1 MRLPT
6 SSLALTLSMA
16 ALGLAPSVCAAVRP
30 EATPS
35 AVRRPSLLV
44 VLADDLGW
52 GDLQCQGQSRIET
65 PHLDRMAAEG
75 MRFEA
80 GYAGST
86 VCAPSRSVL
95 MTGLHTGHTR
105 VRGNDRI
112 PLRPEDTTVAEVLRE
127 AGYRTALFGKWGLG
141 NPGSTGHPLRQGFE
155 RFYGFTD
162 QVHAHNS
169 WPTHLLEGEDRVPLA
184 NLVPNEGQ
192 WGQGKA
198 TERNEWAP
206 GRIHEEAVGWLRGL
220 REEDPFFLYY
230 ATTVPHANNEAGND
244 GMEVPSLLQYADRDW
259 PLRQRQHAAMI
270 STLDAQVGELLATLE
285 ELGRAED
292 TLVLFLSDNGPH
304 REGGNDPDFADSNGP
319 FRGIKRALTEGGIRV
334 PFLARW
340 PGTVPAG
347 VVEPSPVHFQDL
359 FATACSLAGTAAP
372 AGLDSRDLLPTLRGE
387 GPPPE
392 APLHWEFHERG
403 SAEAVRLGRWK
414 AIRRPMET
422 GPVQLYD
429 LLADPSEEQDLAG
442 LPEHAATVER
452 LAGLMDEA
460 HVPSPDFRTPAERQR
475 ARR

>member
-1 MRLPT
+1 MASFAPPVLPPV
-6 SSLALTLSMA
+6 LA
-16 ALGLAPSVCAAVRP
+16 ALVSTACAATAVPSVPSGADPGFDRP
-30 EATPS
+30 
-35 AVRRPSLLV
+35 PSLVV

-52 GDLQCQGQSRIET
+52 GDLGCQGQGLIET
-65 PHLDRMAAEG
+65 PHLDAMAAEG

-112 PLRPEDTTVAEVLRE
+112 PLRPEDVTVAEVLRD

-169 WPTHLLEGEDRVPLA
+169 YPTFLLEGEDRAPLA
-184 NLVPNEGQ
+184 NVVPNEGH

-206 GRIHEEAVGWLRGL
+206 GRIHDEAVAWLRGL
-220 REEDPFFLYY
+220 ADEEPFFLYY
-230 ATTVPHANNEAGND
+230 ATTVPHANNEAGRD
-244 GMEVPSLLQYADRDW
+244 GMEVPSLLQYAERDW
-259 PLRQRQHAAMI
+259 PERQKEHAAMI
-270 STLDAQVGELLATLE
+270 STLDAQVGELLATLR
-285 ELGRAED
+285 ELDREQD

-304 REGGNDPDFADSNGP
+304 REGGNDPAFADSNGP

-359 FATACSLAGTAAP
+359 FATACALAGTAAP

-387 GPPPE
+387 GPMPE
-392 APLHWEFHERG
+392 TALHWEFHERG

-414 AIRRPMET
+414 AIRKPMET
-422 GPVQLYD
+422 GEVQLYD
-429 LLADPSEEQDLAG
+429 LLEDPGEEQDLSGDAK
-442 LPEHAATVER
+442 HAATVAR
-452 LAGLMDEA
+452 LAALMDAA
-460 HVPSPDFRTPAERQR
+460 HVPSHDFRTPSERKR
-475 ARR
+475 

>member
-1 MRLPT
+1 MRVLP
-6 SSLALTLSMA
+6 SPLLLTLC
-16 ALGLAPSVCAAVRP
+16 LAPLVLMPPACATARQ

-35 AVRRPSLLV
+35 VVRRPSLLV

-52 GDLQCQGQSRIET
+52 GDLGCQGQAKIET
-65 PHLDRMAAEG
+65 PHLDRMATEG
-75 MRFEA
+75 MRFES

-169 WPTHLLEGEDRVPLA
+169 YPTFLLEGEDRVPLA

-192 WGQGKA
+192 WGQGRA

-206 GRIHEEAVGWLRGL
+206 GRIHEEALGWLRGL
-220 REEDPFFLYY
+220 GEADPFFLYY

-259 PLRQRQHAAMI
+259 PLRQREHAAMV

-319 FRGIKRALTEGGIRV
+319 LRGIKRALTEGGIRV

-347 VVEPSPVHFQDL
+347 TVEAAPVHFQDL
-359 FATACSLAGTAAP
+359 FATACALGGVEPPS
-372 AGLDSRDLLPTLRGE
+372 GLDSRDLLPTLRGE

-392 APLHWEFHERG
+392 QPLHWEFHERG

-414 AIRRPMET
+414 AIRSPMQT
-422 GPVQLYD
+422 GSLRLYD
-429 LLADPSEEQDLAG
+429 LEQDLGESTDLAG
-442 LPEHAATVER
+442 RPEHAALVAR

-460 HVPSPDFRTPAERQR
+460 HVPSPDFRTPAERKAR
-475 ARR
+475 AR